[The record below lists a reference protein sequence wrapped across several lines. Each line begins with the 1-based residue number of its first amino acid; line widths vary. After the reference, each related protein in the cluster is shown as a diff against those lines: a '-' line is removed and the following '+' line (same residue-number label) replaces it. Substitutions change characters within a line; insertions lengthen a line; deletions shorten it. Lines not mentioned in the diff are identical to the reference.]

1 MSKHFNYYYGSQ
13 ADQFSFIRIPKIM
26 LIDNTFS
33 DLSLQAKVL
42 YGVLLDRMSLSRK
55 NGWLDAENRVFIIY
69 QIGEIQKD
77 LGFSKKKSI
86 DLLAELEKFG
96 LLEKKR
102 RGHGLPNILYVKSFM
117 SDADTEEE
125 NLSVP
130 EEKEAVSRGS
140 QTDTSGIPAT
150 GSKGDDADTSGS
162 SVSVDRGSGNDTSA
176 LKAASVGPEKRA
188 DRIIKLYS
196 EEDREEVSG
205 KAEPFHDGLEV
216 SKPTLQEVPKLTPQE
231 VPKSALHEVPKTTP
245 QEVSKSTPLKNK
257 TEINNTE
264 LSNIESNHISSSSV
278 EVKQK
283 GAQCDEMRCDTMGSS
298 SSVNS
303 LADDYRSLICRNI
316 EFDNLLLTFP
326 SKHEL
331 LCGIVDLILETLLCR
346 SEEILIASS
355 YFPVE
360 IVKSRLLK
368 LDYGHIRY
376 VVGCLE
382 TNTTKV
388 KNIRKYLLAAL
399 FNAPTTIDGYYQ
411 AEVNHNMP
419 EFVLGHRETELNVC

>member
-176 LKAASVGPEKRA
+176 LKAASMGPEKQA

-216 SKPTLQEVPKLTPQE
+216 SKPTLQEVSKQELQEVSKLTPQE

-264 LSNIESNHISSSSV
+264 LSNIESNHISSCPCIT
-278 EVKQK
+278 
-283 GAQCDEMRCDTMGSS
+283 GAHNPEAYNC
-298 SSVNS
+298 
-303 LADDYRSLICRNI
+303 LI
-316 EFDNLLLTFP
+316 
-326 SKHEL
+326 
-331 LCGIVDLILETLLCR
+331 ILQ
-346 SEEILIASS
+346 
-355 YFPVE
+355 F
-360 IVKSRLLK
+360 
-368 LDYGHIRY
+368 
-376 VVGCLE
+376 
-382 TNTTKV
+382 
-388 KNIRKYLLAAL
+388 
-399 FNAPTTIDGYYQ
+399 
-411 AEVNHNMP
+411 
-419 EFVLGHRETELNVC
+419 

>member
-125 NLSVP
+125 NLSTP
-130 EEKEAVSRGS
+130 EENRSVSRGS
-140 QTDTSGIPAT
+140 QTDTSGILAT
-150 GSKGDDADTSGS
+150 GSKGEDADTSGL
-162 SVSVDRGSGNDTSA
+162 SVSVDRGSENDTSA
-176 LKAASVGPEKRA
+176 LKAASMGPEKRA

-205 KAEPFHDGLEV
+205 KAESFHDGLEV
-216 SKPTLQEVPKLTPQE
+216 SKPTLQEVSKPELQEVSKLTPQE

-257 TEINNTE
+257 TIRQ
-264 LSNIESNHISSSSV
+264 LS
-278 EVKQK
+278 
-283 GAQCDEMRCDTMGSS
+283 
-298 SSVNS
+298 
-303 LADDYRSLICRNI
+303 CR
-316 EFDNLLLTFP
+316 
-326 SKHEL
+326 
-331 LCGIVDLILETLLCR
+331 
-346 SEEILIASS
+346 
-355 YFPVE
+355 
-360 IVKSRLLK
+360 
-368 LDYGHIRY
+368 
-376 VVGCLE
+376 
-382 TNTTKV
+382 
-388 KNIRKYLLAAL
+388 
-399 FNAPTTIDGYYQ
+399 
-411 AEVNHNMP
+411 
-419 EFVLGHRETELNVC
+419 